1 MIGVAIFFVLLIIS
15 LTRGTPWV
23 IFILEIPA
31 KWNVFNVIWVAG
43 SPILWAVIAPIAS
56 PGYKIHLF
64 IFFT

>member
-43 SPILWAVIAPIAS
+43 SPIL
-56 PGYKIHLF
+56 
-64 IFFT
+64 